1 MHQPSA
7 GSLTALQTLWG
18 LFVDEKTPVKDGLDR
33 FVTLR
38 KLAVKFRLTP
48 SQQEAMLSQLEAV
61 ADWVL
66 KLSHLQSLRLTSID
80 EENQPWDL
88 DGVCFFT

>member
-1 MHQPSA
+1 M
-7 GSLTALQTLWG
+7 
-18 LFVDEKTPVKDGLDR
+18 KDGLDR
-33 FVTLR
+33 LFTLR

-66 KLSHLQSLRLTSID
+66 KLSHLQSEANI
-80 EENQPWDL
+80 N
-88 DGVCFFT
+88 